1 MSVQKKTYTRKH
13 AHRCAR
19 IHTYIYTQTHAR
31 MHAHMHIYIYI
42 YTHTHT
48 HTHTHIY
55 THIYTHKHTNKDMH
69 VREHAHRTTNARA
82 HYTRTSAR
90 TCTCAHTRATYSK
103 HTQTPR
109 AHTHCKNLANATR
122 AHAHT
127 LHTRMH
133 AYTYTGALLVG
144 TTRLKVSHKLP
155 SIRAYVLFLQKEKRK
170 LAVYLVNIMEQTL
183 PNLWHLE
190 YPGRTFS

>member
-19 IHTYIYTQTHAR
+19 IHIYTHIR

-42 YTHTHT
+42 YIY
-48 HTHTHIY
+48 IY
-55 THIYTHKHTNKDMH
+55 TQTQTKTCMY

-82 HYTRTSAR
+82 HCTLHAPNTRTSAR

-127 LHTRMH
+127 RMH
-133 AYTYTGALLVG
+133 AYTYTRALLVG